1 MSPKSPVHFP
11 CTSLARTGSEV
22 HRAGKGGA
30 GSSGFGAAAGDSLA
44 SVSAGGQEIGWQTCA
59 LTRPATKNR
68 PHPCMRIQFRKRP
81 PDCWGFRGV
90 WPFAIPPVLRK
101 HSCYCSL
108 PIPPMALQAE
118 TLPVGCAFKHL
129 DTYYQDAPAR
139 VLRECVFREQGRE
152 RSAPLVLDSHVP
164 VHFHPEPIFTRGARG
179 HAELLYVGRVRS
191 VLHPGPPK
199 TCFAGGGGDRAA
211 VSVCSGAAKVHG
223 KRPSFLL
230 PPGPRRK
237 HCFL

>member
-11 CTSLARTGSEV
+11 CTSLARTGSEA

-108 PIPPMALQAE
+108 PIPPWLLRLRRYLWGAPLSIWIHIIRMHLPEFSANVFSGSREGSDRPPWSWIPTFRFISIRSPSLQGA
-118 TLPVGCAFKHL
+118 PVGTRNCFTLA
-129 DTYYQDAPAR
+129 
-139 VLRECVFREQGRE
+139 G
-152 RSAPLVLDSHVP
+152 SAQFCTLV
-164 VHFHPEPIFTRGARG
+164 
-179 HAELLYVGRVRS
+179 
-191 VLHPGPPK
+191 PPK
-199 TCFAGGGGDRAA
+199 RASRGGGGP
-211 VSVCSGAAKVHG
+211 SCSQC
-223 KRPSFLL
+223 LL
-230 PPGPRRK
+230 WCRK
-237 HCFL
+237 GSWQEA